1 MKDLL
6 SHSICTTTNAD
17 ADREGLTLAKFEAAM
32 APFKAEQRR
41 LEQEA
46 QVAIKQMFD
55 QDVDGPTALK
65 WIQEYAHLLF
75 QRKIDQLHKEL
86 FALPERT
93 TDEPKGVD
101 CGFIIRGPFA

>member
-6 SHSICTTTNAD
+6 LHSTCTSTED
-17 ADREGLTLAKFEAAM
+17 KGLTLAKFEAAM
-32 APFKAEQRR
+32 APIKAEQRR

-46 QVAIKQMFD
+46 QAAIKQMFD

-65 WIQEYAHLLF
+65 WMRKYADLLF

-86 FALPERT
+86 FALPEQT